1 MSGKSSSPYGVTD
14 TGADTAP
21 ASSSSSSSSIRWAP
35 HGRAMTACLV
45 AVNVALVALV
55 YLYFWRVFSRKRDA
69 SSSGA
74 DEEDRASSS
83 SASAPPS
90 PGRAHD
96 DEQQQRR
103 HDRLVASLPAFVA
116 RPGAGAGSEC
126 AVCIAEL
133 QDGDEARALPR
144 CGHRFHAACVDAW
157 LRRRHSTCPLC
168 RASVVVAAA
177 AEGAGPKGG
186 GVTGTT
192 AAAAAVEDTDAPV

>member
-1 MSGKSSSPYGVTD
+1 MSGQSASPYGETD
-14 TGADTAP
+14 AGADTAP
-21 ASSSSSSSSIRWAP
+21 ASSSIRWAP

-55 YLYFWRVFSRKRDA
+55 YLYFWRVFSRKRAASA
-69 SSSGA
+69 SSSGGD
-74 DEEDRASSS
+74 DEEDRASS

-90 PGRAHD
+90 PGRAQD

-116 RPGAGAGSEC
+116 RPGAGAGAEC

-133 QDGDEARALPR
+133 RDGDAARTLPR

-157 LRRRHSTCPLC
+157 LRRRHTTCPLC
-168 RASVVVAAA
+168 RAGVVVAA
-177 AEGAGPKGG
+177 AEGAGPEGG
-186 GVTGTT
+186 GVTGT
-192 AAAAAVEDTDAPV
+192 AAAAVVDTDEPV